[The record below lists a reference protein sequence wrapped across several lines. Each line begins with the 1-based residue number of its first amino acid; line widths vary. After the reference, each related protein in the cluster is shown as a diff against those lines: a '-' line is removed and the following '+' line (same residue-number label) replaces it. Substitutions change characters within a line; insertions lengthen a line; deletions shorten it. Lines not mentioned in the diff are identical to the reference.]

1 MIREINIDS
10 ISEFAEKIELAK
22 QQFIP
27 LLPFVKREF
36 HDFDKYKQYSDK
48 SIYLIDDMDEDYCL
62 YHFYLDK
69 TNDALRTTL
78 IIPSDY
84 GRRFE
89 ILDRSIGNVVNWF
102 RKNMKCKQMIIQ
114 SLEYGEIEY
123 YPTLSHYIIGPILAN
138 GFDSKKYMYMK
149 KLIEKENGE
158 LCLNDDMTLEC
169 YSEDINDEILQFYY
183 GEKIKSD
190 QFFVSCTYEEFN
202 VFIKDEFTSETARF
216 VRNRE
221 GQIIAGAIIT
231 KGNGK
236 VWIDNLLVDGRYIQD
251 NVGEYLLNKL
261 VVMLAE
267 TCPEEDVYIISDRRS
282 KALREI
288 CKKNGFAAIE
298 FWVDMT
304 LER

>member
-1 MIREINIDS
+1 MIREIKTDFM
-10 ISEFAEKIELAK
+10 SEFAEKIELAK
-22 QQFIP
+22 QQFVP

-36 HDFDKYKQYSDK
+36 HDFDQYKEYSDK
-48 SIYLIDDMDEDYCL
+48 CIYLIDDMDEDYCL

-69 TNDALRTTL
+69 TNDALRATL
-78 IIPSDY
+78 IVPSDY
-84 GRRFE
+84 GRRVE
-89 ILDRSIGNVVNWF
+89 ILNRSMMNVVSWF
-102 RKNMKCKQMIIQ
+102 RENMTCKQMIIQ

-138 GFDSKKYMYMK
+138 GFDPKYYMYMK
-149 KLIEKENGE
+149 KVIKNEIGEFTLKE
-158 LCLNDDMTLEC
+158 DMIFES
-169 YSEDINDEILQFYY
+169 YSEDIHDEILQFYY
-183 GEKIKSD
+183 GEQRKSD

-202 VFIKDEFTSETARF
+202 VFIKDEFTSKTARF

-221 GQIIAGAIIT
+221 GQIIAGAIIS
-231 KGNGK
+231 KGNGR
-236 VWIDNLLVDGRYIQD
+236 VWIDNLLVDGRYIDD
-251 NVGEYLLNKL
+251 NVGEYLLSQL

-267 TCPEEDVYIISDRRS
+267 TCPEEDVYIISNRRS

-288 CKKNGFAAIE
+288 CEKNGFASIE

>member
-1 MIREINIDS
+1 MIREIKTDFM
-10 ISEFAEKIELAK
+10 SEFAEKIELVN
-22 QQFIP
+22 QQFVP

-36 HDFDKYKQYSDK
+36 HDFDKYKEYSDK
-48 SIYLIDDMDEDYCL
+48 CIYLIDDMDEDYCL

-69 TNDALRTTL
+69 TNDALRATL

-89 ILDRSIGNVVNWF
+89 ILNRSMANVVSWF
-102 RKNMKCKQMIIQ
+102 RENMTCKQMIIQ

-138 GFDSKKYMYMK
+138 GFDPKYYMYMK
-149 KLIEKENGE
+149 KVIKNEIGEFTLKE
-158 LCLNDDMTLEC
+158 DMIFES
-169 YSEDINDEILQFYY
+169 YSEDIHDEILQFYY
-183 GEKIKSD
+183 GEQRKSD

-202 VFIKDEFTSETARF
+202 VFIKDEFTSKTARF

-221 GQIIAGAIIT
+221 GQIIAGAIIS
-231 KGNGK
+231 KGNGR
-236 VWIDNLLVDGRYIQD
+236 VWIDNLLVDGRYIGD
-251 NVGEYLLNKL
+251 NVGEYLLSQL
-261 VVMLAE
+261 VVILAE
-267 TCPEEDVYIISDRRS
+267 TCPEEEVYIISNRRS

-288 CKKNGFAAIE
+288 CEENGFAAIE